1 MNFSIFAFFNFKGID
16 NSQFFKIPLLLL
28 STFNVKVFSEFYPI
42 GVYLKKKILFFTILR
57 PLT

>member
-42 GVYLKKKILFFTILR
+42 GVYLKKKKYYFLLYSD
-57 PLT
+57 L

>member
-42 GVYLKKKILFFTILR
+42 GVYLKKKNIIFYYT
-57 PLT
+57 